1 VQNTFCNEDFREN
14 DCHAPQIRIRYC
26 PLKIFCGI
34 FVSDFQLFFIGEI
47 GVSGQA
53 LNTRGEIRYWRQ
65 LNSAAKE
72 LSDFLPRLPSFLV
85 VLAGEN
91 NRILNIGEIVHGET
105 R

>member
-1 VQNTFCNEDFREN
+1 MFLIDQKNLARMWDEKEGKVKVEL
-14 DCHAPQIRIRYC
+14 HQIVYKDAVGWEAHI
-26 PLKIFCGI
+26 LT
-34 FVSDFQLFFIGEI
+34 SD
-47 GVSGQA
+47 GQA
-53 LNTRGEIRYWRQ
+53 RLVNTRGEIRYWRQ

-91 NRILNIGEIVHGET
+91 NRILNIEEIDHGET